1 MCATFEFVVGRVII
15 IEESQPVK
23 NCKFSR
29 LIANPRQ
36 NWSSERNSVYCFS
49 TVFTLLQGRHRGDD
63 AYQHLVLL
71 EVATQ
76 SAKELSL
83 LRKSV
88 T

>member
-49 TVFTLLQGRHRGDD
+49 TVFTLLQ
-63 AYQHLVLL
+63 QQ
-71 EVATQ
+71 EVPSTCQ
-76 SAKELSL
+76 SPNPPLFSFLIHQYVSDLYLTAN
-83 LRKSV
+83 
-88 T
+88 